1 MSFGGGLRQ
10 LLFRSKPAPD
20 LDPVGYRLPSYLV
33 ASESSVSVPPA
44 APAPPSTRPAASML
58 LGPPQVHRM
67 MTDGN
72 VESLPADPAIESRA
86 AYLVR
91 SMIPPAPP
99 PPPAP

>member
-1 MSFGGGLRQ
+1 
-10 LLFRSKPAPD
+10 
-20 LDPVGYRLPSYLV
+20 
-33 ASESSVSVPPA
+33 
-44 APAPPSTRPAASML
+44 ML
-58 LGPPQVHRM
+58 LGPPQVHLM
-67 MTDGN
+67 MADGN